1 MSPFDM
7 QFSQTIHNERIR
19 EATASGRSGHT
30 GFWSVG
36 TLPGFGAALTSLA
49 KKLGV
54 QPQSKPVASTSRLS

>member
-19 EATASGRSGHT
+19 EAADSGRSIYT

-36 TLPGFGAALTSLA
+36 TLPGFGALLTSLA
-49 KKLGV
+49 EKLGM
-54 QPQSKPVASTSRLS
+54 QSQSKPVASTSRLG